1 MAIKLEGGDDED
13 LDLAGDSQTTY
24 NPPNLP
30 EFGVGGNIFTI
41 PVGGLLGQ
49 GSIIGADAGTPGSL
63 TIGNLGSTPS
73 GTSSNLFTGISTTSG
88 PSFGDLLNTPSNLGA
103 TTLTGVGPTF
113 TAPATSISFG
123 APGAMTPG
131 NLSLGDLINPWA
143 QRTDITQLAPGWG
156 TWNPTTDLTTAKA
169 DLSGVTLQQQPVS
182 NILSTATGTP
192 STAVTTTAA
201 SDVIT
206 LPAVTV
212 GTTPLTPQTITG
224 QIFQPPVNVTG
235 AALGGA
241 VSTEAPGV
249 TVMDPF
255 QVTDTTLPR
264 ATLNLTPQTQ
274 ATTTTGGAGTGT
286 SSDVTTLPAVTVTGT
301 RDTTPTMSTT
311 DMTDLFNKATT
322 AWGTQPGGAA
332 PVTLPAVTATTTPT
346 TPTGS
351 IVPTPTVTT
360 STPTITPPSSG
371 VIVPPQVTVPP
382 PTTTPPPT
390 TITPTT
396 TPTATTVGPAAPATP
411 TTTTTSSAMTE
422 RDLAK
427 ELEKTMAAF
436 NQYRPQ
442 IQQMYGDLYSQ
453 FMPKGLTAAEP
464 GIINQYQADL
474 ARLQQ
479 RQAGMLSPEDIR
491 QSQQSAREAY
501 GARGQVMGPGAI
513 GAEILNREAIRQQ
526 REDQARAALQASYGN
541 ILNMANLQTG
551 NLFSPIASLMSST
564 FNPLGAYPADVYGT
578 NVNAQLARDIAQKNY
593 EAAIRSAE
601 LSGAAQKQA
610 ATTSASG
617 NVFGPALG
625 AAATKGITAIFTA
638 IGIPPLSCMPGD
650 QCIDTPTGPKAVKD
664 LKGGDQVIGY
674 DGNVAYIAQACSWN
688 QDPLRTF
695 LTITREDGSS
705 FTVCDDHKVMGIP
718 AMEWVEGAELAG
730 SKITSIKPSTGLLTS
745 YDILTNQGGYRINGV
760 PVNSMIPEI
769 IMQVVEF
776 HRQVDRNLQ
785 AASA

>member
-1 MAIKLEGGDDED
+1 MAEPTRFTSLEAD
-13 LDLAGDSQTTY
+13 A
-24 NPPNLP
+24 
-30 EFGVGGNIFTI
+30 
-41 PVGGLLGQ
+41 GGLPTFTTPSSIFDIPNTLLG
-49 GSIIGADAGTPGSL
+49 GFPIGADAGMGFL
-63 TIGNLGSTPS
+63 QGA
-73 GTSSNLFTGISTTSG
+73 
-88 PSFGDLLNTPSNLGA
+88 GA
-103 TTLTGVGPTF
+103 TFAAPSTGDFTF
-113 TAPATSISFG
+113 SFG
-123 APGAMTPG
+123 APGSMAPAG
-131 NLSLGDLINPWA
+131 LSLADQLSPWNI
-143 QRTDITQLAPGWG
+143 RTDITQLAPNWG
-156 TWNPTTDLTTAKA
+156 TWNPSTDVTTAGEA
-169 DLSGVTLQQQPVS
+169 DMTGVRLSGQPFNNAPVLGS
-182 NILSTATGTP
+182 EPRTDIGSTVQTGAQE
-192 STAVTTTAA
+192 TAIMMDPFKVK
-201 SDVIT
+201 
-206 LPAVTV
+206 
-212 GTTPLTPQTITG
+212 GTTEPSLTLDPNQY
-224 QIFQPPVNVTG
+224 VTSG
-235 AALGGA
+235 ALGGSSLLGG
-241 VSTEAPGV
+241 VSTSAADTGGV
-249 TVMDPF
+249 VMLDPF
-255 QVTDTTLPR
+255 QVSGTKDQGLPKATFSFGGTTPTSGTGSTLKTDPGVETLP
-264 ATLNLTPQTQ
+264 T
-274 ATTTTGGAGTGT
+274 
-286 SSDVTTLPAVTVTGT
+286 VTVTESK
-301 RDTTPTMSTT
+301 PK
-311 DMTDLFNKATT
+311 L
-322 AWGTQPGGAA
+322 
-332 PVTLPAVTATTTPT
+332 
-346 TPTGS
+346 
-351 IVPTPTVTT
+351 PTV
-360 STPTITPPSSG
+360 STQDKINLLNKTMENIGTG
-371 VIVPPQVTVPP
+371 VFVPPQVNVPDPTVKKDDTVKTNLP
-382 PTTTPPPT
+382 PTNTTSST
-390 TITPTT
+390 TIYNTGT
-396 TPTATTVGPAAPATP
+396 TATSTS
-411 TTTTTSSAMTE
+411 TTSSAMNQ
-422 RDLAK
+422 RDLKA

-436 NQYRPQ
+436 DAYRPK
-442 IQQMYGDLYSQ
+442 IQQMYGDLYQQ

-479 RQAGMLSPEDIR
+479 RQAGMLSPEDVR

-526 REDQARAALQASYGN
+526 REDQARAALQSSYGN
-541 ILNMANLQTG
+541 VLNMANLQTG

-610 ATTSASG
+610 ATTSATGSIL
-617 NVFGPALG
+617 GPAIGGVAAKGLG
-625 AAATKGITAIFTA
+625 AIF
-638 IGIPPLSCMPGD
+638 GLPIPSCMPGD

>member
-1 MAIKLEGGDDED
+1 MAKKQDKADDAPDFIGDGYDEYGGTN
-13 LDLAGDSQTTY
+13 LDLPD
-24 NPPNLP
+24 
-30 EFGVGGNIFTI
+30 FGVGGNIFTT
-41 PVGGLLGQ
+41 PTDLLG
-49 GSIIGADAGTPGSL
+49 GAATTIGADAA
-63 TIGNLGSTPS
+63 S
-73 GTSSNLFTGISTTSG
+73 GF
-88 PSFGDLLNTPSNLGA
+88 
-103 TTLTGVGPTF
+103 LTGAVPTF

-123 APGAMTPG
+123 APGSMAPG
-131 NLSLGDLINPWA
+131 GMSLTDLINPYNV
-143 QRTDITQLAPGWG
+143 RTDITQLAPNWG
-156 TWNPTTDLTTAKA
+156 TWNPSTDVTTAA
-169 DLSGVTLQQQPVS
+169 DFSGVKL
-182 NILSTATGTP
+182 TGTP
-192 STAVTTTAA
+192 FSNVGIDQTAISGGRPTVTAGSEISTTAA
-201 SDVIT
+201 
-206 LPAVTV
+206 
-212 GTTPLTPQTITG
+212 Q
-224 QIFQPPVNVTG
+224 
-235 AALGGA
+235 GGA
-241 VSTEAPGV
+241 VQLDPFEVSGTRVETGPMVNLSDIYTPRVTGGEGLLGGVSTTAPG
-249 TVMDPF
+249 TALVMDPF
-255 QVTDTTLPR
+255 QVVDTTLPR
-264 ATLNLTPQTQ
+264 ATLNLTQPTQ
-274 ATTTTGGAGTGT
+274 TTTTQTGT
-286 SSDVTTLPAVTVTGT
+286 TSGSDVTTLPPFVERGDRV
-301 RDTTPTMSTT
+301 TTPTMSTP
-311 DMTDLFNKATT
+311 DMIDLLNRTNVNVGQPVQLPPFVTT
-322 AWGTQPGGAA
+322 TSS
-332 PVTLPAVTATTTPT
+332 TTATTTVTPVTPNVT
-346 TPTGS
+346 TPT
-351 IVPTPTVTT
+351 IN
-360 STPTITPPSSG
+360 PPPSG
-371 VIVPPQVTVPP
+371 VIIPPQVTVPP
-382 PTTTPPPT
+382 VTTTPPPT

-396 TPTATTVGPAAPATP
+396 TPTATTVGPATPTTP

-422 RDLAK
+422 RDLK
-427 ELEKTMAAF
+427 EELKKTMAAF
-436 NQYRPQ
+436 NEYRPQ
-442 IQQMYGDLYSQ
+442 IQSMYGDLYQQ

-479 RQAGMLSPEDIR
+479 RQAGMLSPEDVR

-526 REDQARAALQASYGN
+526 REDQARAALQSSYGN
-541 ILNMANLQTG
+541 VLNMANLQTG

-601 LSGAAQKQA
+601 LSGAAQKSA
-610 ATTSASG
+610 ATTSATGSIL
-617 NVFGPALG
+617 GPAIG
-625 AAATKGITAIFTA
+625 GVAAKGIGALF
-638 IGIPPLSCMPGD
+638 GLPIPSCMPGD

-664 LKGGDQVIGY
+664 LKGGDAVIGY
-674 DGNVAYIAQACSWN
+674 DGEVAYIAQACSWN

>member
-1 MAIKLEGGDDED
+1 MAKKQDKADDAPDFIGDGFDEYGGTN
-13 LDLAGDSQTTY
+13 LDLPD
-24 NPPNLP
+24 
-30 EFGVGGNIFTI
+30 FGVGGNIFTT
-41 PVGGLLGQ
+41 PTDLLG
-49 GSIIGADAGTPGSL
+49 GAATTIGADAA
-63 TIGNLGSTPS
+63 S
-73 GTSSNLFTGISTTSG
+73 GFLSG
-88 PSFGDLLNTPSNLGA
+88 A
-103 TTLTGVGPTF
+103 VPTF
-113 TAPATSISFG
+113 TAPATSISFN
-123 APGAMTPG
+123 APGSMAPG
-131 NLSLGDLINPWA
+131 GMSLGDLINPWA

-156 TWNPTTDLTTAKA
+156 TWNPTTDVTTAA
-169 DLSGVTLQQQPVS
+169 DFSGVKL
-182 NILSTATGTP
+182 TGTP
-192 STAVTTTAA
+192 FSNVGIDQTAITGGQPTVTAGSNISTTASEGGA
-201 SDVIT
+201 VQLDPFEVTGTRVQTGPVVNLSDIY
-206 LPAVTV
+206 
-212 GTTPLTPQTITG
+212 TPRITG
-224 QIFQPPVNVTG
+224 GEGLLGGVSTTAPG
-235 AALGGA
+235 AAL
-241 VSTEAPGV
+241 
-249 TVMDPF
+249 VMDPF

-371 VIVPPQVTVPP
+371 VTVPPQVTVPP

-422 RDLAK
+422 RDLK
-427 ELEKTMAAF
+427 EELKKTMAAF
-436 NQYRPQ
+436 GEYRPQ
-442 IQQMYGDLYSQ
+442 IQQMYGDLYQQ

-526 REDQARAALQASYGN
+526 REDQARAALQSSYGN

-551 NLFSPIASLMSST
+551 NLFSPIGSLMSST

-601 LSGAAQKQA
+601 LSGAAQRQA
-610 ATTSASG
+610 ATTSAAG

-625 AAATKGITAIFTA
+625 AAATKGISAIFATV
-638 IGIPPLSCMPGD
+638 GIPPLSCMPGD

>member
-1 MAIKLEGGDDED
+1 MAIKLSPFGFEDVMDEESYGTNPFAEDITQNELQGLEGE
-13 LDLAGDSQTTY
+13 AMAEPTR
-24 NPPNLP
+24 
-30 EFGVGGNIFTI
+30 FTSLEADA
-41 PVGGLLGQ
+41 GGLPTFTTPSSIFDIPNTLLG
-49 GSIIGADAGTPGSL
+49 GFPIGADAGMGFL
-63 TIGNLGSTPS
+63 Q
-73 GTSSNLFTGISTTSG
+73 
-88 PSFGDLLNTPSNLGA
+88 GA
-103 TTLTGVGPTF
+103 GPTF
-113 TAPATSISFG
+113 TAPSTGDFTFSFG
-123 APGAMTPG
+123 APGSMVPAG
-131 NLSLGDLINPWA
+131 LSLADQLSPWNI
-143 QRTDITQLAPGWG
+143 RTDITQLAPNWG
-156 TWNPTTDLTTAKA
+156 TWNPSTDVTTAA
-169 DLSGVTLQQQPVS
+169 DFSGVKL
-182 NILSTATGTP
+182 TGTP
-192 STAVTTTAA
+192 FSNVGIDQTAITGGTPTVTAGSEISTTAA
-201 SDVIT
+201 
-206 LPAVTV
+206 
-212 GTTPLTPQTITG
+212 Q
-224 QIFQPPVNVTG
+224 
-235 AALGGA
+235 GGA
-241 VSTEAPGV
+241 VQLDPFEVSGTRVETGPMVNLSDIYTPRVTGGEGLLGGVSTTAPG
-249 TVMDPF
+249 TALVMDPF
-255 QVTDTTLPR
+255 QVTETNLPR

-301 RDTTPTMSTT
+301 RDTTPTMSTP
-311 DMTDLFNKATT
+311 DMIDLLNRTNVNVGQPVQLPPFVTT
-322 AWGTQPGGAA
+322 TSS
-332 PVTLPAVTATTTPT
+332 TTATTTVTPVTPNVT
-346 TPTGS
+346 TPT
-351 IVPTPTVTT
+351 IN
-360 STPTITPPSSG
+360 PPPSG
-371 VIVPPQVTVPP
+371 VIIPPQVTVPP

-411 TTTTTSSAMTE
+411 TTTTTSSAMNQ
-422 RDLAK
+422 RDLKA

-436 NQYRPQ
+436 NEYRPQ
-442 IQQMYGDLYSQ
+442 IQSMYGDLYQQ

-479 RQAGMLSPEDIR
+479 RQAGMLSPEDVR

-526 REDQARAALQASYGN
+526 REDQARAALQSSYGN
-541 ILNMANLQTG
+541 VLNMANLQTG

-601 LSGAAQKQA
+601 LSGAAQKSA
-610 ATTSASG
+610 ATTSATGSIL
-617 NVFGPALG
+617 GPAIG
-625 AAATKGITAIFTA
+625 GVAAKGIGALF
-638 IGIPPLSCMPGD
+638 GLPIPSCMPGD

-664 LKGGDQVIGY
+664 LKGGDAVIGY
-674 DGNVAYIAQACSWN
+674 DGEVAYIAQACSWN

>member
-1 MAIKLEGGDDED
+1 
-13 LDLAGDSQTTY
+13 
-24 NPPNLP
+24 
-30 EFGVGGNIFTI
+30 
-41 PVGGLLGQ
+41 
-49 GSIIGADAGTPGSL
+49 
-63 TIGNLGSTPS
+63 
-73 GTSSNLFTGISTTSG
+73 
-88 PSFGDLLNTPSNLGA
+88 
-103 TTLTGVGPTF
+103 
-113 TAPATSISFG
+113 
-123 APGAMTPG
+123 
-131 NLSLGDLINPWA
+131 
-143 QRTDITQLAPGWG
+143 
-156 TWNPTTDLTTAKA
+156 
-169 DLSGVTLQQQPVS
+169 
-182 NILSTATGTP
+182 
-192 STAVTTTAA
+192 
-201 SDVIT
+201 
-206 LPAVTV
+206 
-212 GTTPLTPQTITG
+212 
-224 QIFQPPVNVTG
+224 
-235 AALGGA
+235 
-241 VSTEAPGV
+241 
-249 TVMDPF
+249 
-255 QVTDTTLPR
+255 
-264 ATLNLTPQTQ
+264 
-274 ATTTTGGAGTGT
+274 
-286 SSDVTTLPAVTVTGT
+286 
-301 RDTTPTMSTT
+301 
-311 DMTDLFNKATT
+311 
-322 AWGTQPGGAA
+322 
-332 PVTLPAVTATTTPT
+332 
-346 TPTGS
+346 
-351 IVPTPTVTT
+351 
-360 STPTITPPSSG
+360 
-371 VIVPPQVTVPP
+371 
-382 PTTTPPPT
+382 
-390 TITPTT
+390 
-396 TPTATTVGPAAPATP
+396 
-411 TTTTTSSAMTE
+411 MTE

-436 NQYRPQ
+436 GEYRPQ
-442 IQQMYGDLYSQ
+442 IQQMYGDLYQQ

-526 REDQARAALQASYGN
+526 REDQARAALQSSYGN
-541 ILNMANLQTG
+541 VLNMANLQTG

-601 LSGAAQKQA
+601 LSGAAQKSA
-610 ATTSASG
+610 ATTSATGSIL
-617 NVFGPALG
+617 GPAIG
-625 AAATKGITAIFTA
+625 GVAAKGIGALF
-638 IGIPPLSCMPGD
+638 GLPIPSCMPGD

-664 LKGGDQVIGY
+664 LKGGDAVIGY
-674 DGNVAYIAQACSWN
+674 DGEVAYIAQACSWN